1 MDETL
6 HGRIRRCAQCEI
18 LPVGVARGFQLR
30 RPLERMAD
38 RPVEPGI
45 GIFRIQF
52 RAAHEGV
59 QRAAAIY
66 SAQESEFTIG
76 RMFTK
81 PPEREID
88 ARIVRSD
95 AAGPFER
102 GSRLT
107 DSAAPRLGVG
117 QEAERLHVRGVG
129 LRESGCQAE
138 RLVESCEVTEERL
151 ALGELRVQV
160 QRDGKRVL
168 KFLGVRDIAEE
179 SAGAA
184 EEQFFLMRL
193 MSIRSALPG
202 GWACGQPL
210 ARWARCGNRAQA

>member
-1 MDETL
+1 M
-6 HGRIRRCAQCEI
+6 
-18 LPVGVARGFQLR
+18 
-30 RPLERMAD
+30 
-38 RPVEPGI
+38 
-45 GIFRIQF
+45 
-52 RAAHEGV
+52 
-59 QRAAAIY
+59 
-66 SAQESEFTIG
+66 
-76 RMFTK
+76 
-81 PPEREID
+81 
-88 ARIVRSD
+88 
-95 AAGPFER
+95 
-102 GSRLT
+102 
-107 DSAAPRLGVG
+107 
-117 QEAERLHVRGVG
+117 
-129 LRESGCQAE
+129 
-138 RLVESCEVTEERL
+138 RL